1 MSFPELRQTIILVAS
16 SVKKTI
22 KLTLIASLI
31 CLAAWYCLGIVR
43 GGVDPL
49 TGISNP
55 SQAGDPYAFMFRVLA
70 IVLIIAAVGHYAA
83 AKLKQSP
90 VLGEIAMGIIVG
102 TLLYQFGGPTMI
114 IIRHY
119 EQVDQISSAALKANV
134 CFSDATHKVL
144 QEAGLPEKDTHQ
156 LEQVLLRK
164 DVAQFYLTV
173 NALQLFSS
181 LGVVLLLFMV
191 GLESNVK
198 DMRAVGG
205 WSLGVALIGMAG
217 IFLLGYLAL
226 SIFFLKDGNPLIPV
240 FLAAALTATSIGITA
255 RVFQDMK
262 RLRLR
267 EAKVVLGAAV
277 MDDVLGLI
285 VLAVVTGLASG
296 GGVTLST
303 VAVIFFK
310 AAGFFVGVLLLG
322 AILVPRL
329 VTLFATLSRGN
340 VKVIFPFAML
350 MFLAW
355 LADQFGL
362 ATIIGAFAAGL
373 IIKEDYFPQGRQGRT
388 VRSIIAPIQAIF
400 APIFFVLIGLRVDIT
415 AFGDLQV
422 LLMSL
427 VLVGIILISKL
438 ASALAVK
445 RGDNRLVVAAGML
458 PRGEVSLIFASLG
471 KTLGLLNDNL
481 FSVIVIVM
489 LLTTFITP
497 PLLKWAIERQELS
510 ASVRV

>member
-1 MSFPELRQTIILVAS
+1 MP
-16 SVKKTI
+16 
-22 KLTLIASLI
+22 
-31 CLAAWYCLGIVR
+31 
-43 GGVDPL
+43 P
-49 TGISNP
+49 
-55 SQAGDPYAFMFRVLA
+55 
-70 IVLIIAAVGHYAA
+70 
-83 AKLKQSP
+83 
-90 VLGEIAMGIIVG
+90 
-102 TLLYQFGGPTMI
+102 
-114 IIRHY
+114 IRFCKR
-119 EQVDQISSAALKANV
+119 L
-134 CFSDATHKVL
+134 
-144 QEAGLPEKDTHQ
+144 GLPEKDTRQ

-164 DVAQFYLTV
+164 DVAQSYLTV

-226 SIFFLKDGNPLIPV
+226 SIFFLKGGNPLIPV

-255 RVFQDMK
+255 RVFQDMG

-267 EAKVVLGAAV
+267 EAKVVLGASV

-296 GGVTLST
+296 GGVTFST

-310 AAGFFVGVLLLG
+310 AAGFLG
-322 AILVPRL
+322 GRAPFGRHPR
-329 VTLFATLSRGN
+329 TPIGYPSSPPCPRGN
-340 VKVIFPFAML
+340 VKIIFPFALL

-362 ATIIGAFAAGL
+362 AAIIGAFAAGL

-427 VLVGIILISKL
+427 VLVGIIIISKL
-438 ASALAVK
+438 ASALPVK

-471 KTLGLLNDNL
+471 KSLGLLNDNL
-481 FSVIVIVM
+481 FSVIIIVV

-497 PLLKWAIERQELS
+497 PLLKWAIERQESS
-510 ASVRV
+510 APVRV